1 MTNKIPKIISF
12 IVLIAFGTSLGLF
25 FGYVSSHSCF
35 VLFRKN
41 ITLAEDVVFD
51 NEYTTHIYGGP
62 VVISK
67 GTKGSI
73 TDGADYRSDDCGE
86 EYIHAFFTLSDGE
99 GTDVL
104 ISTGMPSD
112 LKPDLSIDISKIESS
127 QEVLSEYKQ
136 SREDLRTRIRN
147 TRITGALI
155 GFAVPVVITIIFLV
169 VNKKRSGASD

>member
-1 MTNKIPKIISF
+1 MTNKIPKIILS

-147 TRITGALI
+147 TRIAGALI
-155 GFAVPVVITIIFLV
+155 GFAVSAVITVVVLA
-169 VNKKRSGASD
+169 VNKKRSAVSD

>member
-1 MTNKIPKIISF
+1 MTNKIPKIILS

-169 VNKKRSGASD
+169 VNKKRSGVSD

>member
-1 MTNKIPKIISF
+1 MTNKIPKIILS

-136 SREDLRTRIRN
+136 SRENLRTRIRN